1 MDRELK
7 RHFSREIIQ
16 ITNKNMKRCTILSVI
31 RKMQIKTT
39 MRYNFISMRMAIFKK
54 RKRPS
59 VGEDVEKLEPFY
71 TDGVI
76 VKCGSCYGK
85 QFVS

>member
-16 ITNKNMKRCTILSVI
+16 ITNKNMKRCSILSVI

-39 MRYNFISMRMAIFKK
+39 MRYNFISMRMAIFKN

-71 TDGVI
+71 TDGVN